1 MSFKRATLISD
12 DNPQVS
18 LRIAVKDSGD
28 VYLKVMLGKAGS
40 EIVHLAKEG
49 STNGQILDLLSEVV
63 DIWKCDMP
71 IGSTVKVDGIT
82 YVCTKSSDGCEGC
95 AFKHVSGKCPDIYCA
110 GDDRAD
116 GLDVFFKEK

>member
-1 MSFKRATLISD
+1 MISD

-18 LRIAVKDSGD
+18 LRIAVEDNGD

-40 EIVHLAKEG
+40 EIVHLAKGG
-49 STNGQILDLLSEVV
+49 STNWQILDLFSEVV

-82 YVCTKSSDGCEGC
+82 YVCTKASDGCDGC
-95 AFKHVSGKCPDIYCA
+95 AFEHVSGKCPDIYCD
-110 GDDRAD
+110 GDERAD
-116 GLDVFFKEK
+116 GLDVLFKEK